1 MINLKIKKTAI
12 NPERLHADLKAAL
25 GEVCSGL
32 SFTAGVVTVHLS
44 DRATDVQQTEARAV
58 VEAHNA
64 ADLTP
69 AQQDARSRDALPFF
83 QLPRDELVTLA
94 ETMDAAT
101 FRREMARAFAYL
113 RDAVRLGGG

>member
-1 MINLKIKKTAI
+1 MINLKIKKAAI

-25 GEVCSGL
+25 GEACSGL
-32 SFTAGVVTVHLS
+32 SYAAGVVTVHLLDGAS
-44 DRATDVQQTEARAV
+44 ESQQAEAQAV

-94 ETMDAAT
+94 ETMDAAA

-113 RDAVRLGGG
+113 RDAVRLGRN